1 MTNSKS
7 NITALIGDLFK
18 SDCQTIVNTINTVGV
33 MGKGIALE
41 FKKQFPDMFEDYERH
56 CKEGKVKLGEPYLY
70 KRLTPPWILNF
81 PTKDHWRSVSK
92 LSDIIQG
99 LKYLEQHYQEWGIT
113 SIAIPPLG
121 CGYGQLEWRIVG
133 PTLYRYVKRFN
144 IPVELYAPLGTS
156 KEELTN
162 EFLSS
167 EIAPINSNNSTNGK
181 IAPGLVAV
189 IEILARI
196 EKEPYHWPV
205 GRTLFQK
212 IAYFA
217 TDFGIQTDLRF
228 ARSSY
233 GPFDA
238 SLKEKITR
246 LVNNGLIKEE
256 QLGRMFSVKTGPT
269 YKDAQIR
276 YKKVIEEY
284 EPVINKLTD
293 LFLRINTTHQAE
305 LAATIHFAAQS
316 IKREQNV
323 KPTEKDV
330 LASVMDWKQKRRPAF
345 MEEEVAGTIRNLA
358 SLGLIDVKASND
370 LPVTNEPML
379 A

>member
-1 MTNSKS
+1 MKHSKS
-7 NITALIGDLFK
+7 NITALVGDLFK
-18 SDCQTIVNTINTVGV
+18 SDCQTIVNTVNTVGV

-41 FKKQFPDMFEDYERH
+41 FKKQFPDMFEDYEQS

-81 PTKDHWRSVSK
+81 PTKGHWRSVSK
-92 LSDIIQG
+92 LSDIIRG
-99 LKYLEQHYQEWGIT
+99 LKYLEKHYQEWGIT

-121 CGYGQLEWRIVG
+121 CGYGQLEWKIVG
-133 PTLYRYVKRFN
+133 PTLYRHMKHFN
-144 IPVELYAPLGTS
+144 MPVELYAPLGTS

-162 EFLSS
+162 DFLSS
-167 EIAPINSNNSTNGK
+167 EITPNDSNKSANGK

-189 IEILARI
+189 IEILSRI
-196 EKEPYHWPV
+196 EQEPHHWPI

-217 TDFGIQTDLRF
+217 TDFGLKTDLRF
-228 ARSSY
+228 NRGSY

-238 SLKEKITR
+238 SLKGKITR

-269 YKDAQIR
+269 FKDAQIR
-276 YKKVIEEY
+276 YKKVIEEN
-284 EPVINKLTD
+284 EPIINKLTD

-305 LAATIHFAAQS
+305 LAATIHYSANYL
-316 IKREQNV
+316 IKERKI
-323 KPTEKDV
+323 KPSESDV
-330 LASVMDWKQKRRPAF
+330 LKAVMEWKQKRRPPYD
-345 MEEEVAGTIRNLA
+345 ENEVAKTIRNLA
-358 SLGLIDVKASND
+358 SLGFLNVSASSD
-370 LPVTNEPML
+370 LPTSNEPIL
-379 A
+379 T